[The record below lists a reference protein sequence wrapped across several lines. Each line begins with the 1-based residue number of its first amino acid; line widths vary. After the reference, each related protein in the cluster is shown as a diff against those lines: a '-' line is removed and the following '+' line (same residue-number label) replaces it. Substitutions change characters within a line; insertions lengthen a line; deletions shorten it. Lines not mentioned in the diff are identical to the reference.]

1 MLDIHFIR
9 QNQEEVKEIIADRG
23 MNVDIDELLGLD
35 EKRRA
40 LIGKIEEGRATRNKK
55 SEGKP
60 SPDEIEK
67 MRTLGDEIAKME
79 KEFKELGTY
88 YSELLRKVPNLIHP
102 DVP

>member
-9 QNQEEVKEIIADRG
+9 QNQEEVKKSIADRG

-55 SEGKP
+55 S
-60 SPDEIEK
+60 
-67 MRTLGDEIAKME
+67 
-79 KEFKELGTY
+79 
-88 YSELLRKVPNLIHP
+88 
-102 DVP
+102 